1 MTCEPRNAI
10 GPKRE
15 RAASEEFAR
24 IDGDARAA
32 CPEGDESSQVYSGTL
47 PDVCAAIDE
56 AVDRADQIAQRLGRL
71 RDTQQTPQWAVATYA
86 RLGSLYDCIW
96 SSVTNATPTLFT
108 PRQQALLAKL
118 GTVAQGRTNA
128 GQVAQAQ
135 AVQATIADT
144 RRLIEDKWRLTRDRY
159 VAALETE
166 MVQSYVAAALLARR
180 FGLEGFEFTRASQRL
195 PIVASILGDE
205 TMSRLLAEVADPTDP
220 EPDASKRR
228 RIVYAA
234 GAFGPSR

>member
-1 MTCEPRNAI
+1 M
-10 GPKRE
+10 
-15 RAASEEFAR
+15 
-24 IDGDARAA
+24 
-32 CPEGDESSQVYSGTL
+32 
-47 PDVCAAIDE
+47 
-56 AVDRADQIAQRLGRL
+56 
-71 RDTQQTPQWAVATYA
+71 
-86 RLGSLYDCIW
+86 
-96 SSVTNATPTLFT
+96 
-108 PRQQALLAKL
+108 LAKL

-128 GQVAQAQ
+128 GQLAQAQ
-135 AVQATIADT
+135 AVQATIADI
-144 RRLIEDKWRLTRDRY
+144 RRPIEDKWLLTRDRY

-205 TMSRLLAEVADPTDP
+205 PMSRLLAGVADPTDP

-228 RIVYAA
+228 RIVYVA